1 MPKIIIKNN
10 NLEDQEND
18 FFSIK
23 NNTIILKKSE
33 EYVIEYIACQK
44 IELEIK
50 VAPNV
55 LAKLFIIST
64 DNNLEVKNHYLLD
77 KNSELILFKFY
88 YNYSTKEITTVDL
101 NGTQSFFSSRF
112 SSISRGNEEYHIIV
126 NHNAKSVT
134 SKIINKCI
142 GLDKSSIILDIN
154 SNLEKGNIDCT
165 MDQTS
170 RILTLGE
177 VNATIIPNMFIDEN
191 SVEAKHGSVIGGFQ
205 EDEIF
210 YLMSRGISYEEARNL
225 LIKGFIFSNL
235 VVDME
240 KRAQILSIIQNIRGE

>member
-10 NLEDQEND
+10 NLEDQENN

-50 VAPNV
+50 VAPKV

-88 YNYSTKEITTVDL
+88 YNYSTKEVTTVDL
-101 NGTQSFFSSRF
+101 NGTQAFFSSGF

-126 NHNAKSVT
+126 NHQAKS
-134 SKIINKCI
+134 
-142 GLDKSSIILDIN
+142 
-154 SNLEKGNIDCT
+154 
-165 MDQTS
+165 
-170 RILTLGE
+170 
-177 VNATIIPNMFIDEN
+177 
-191 SVEAKHGSVIGGFQ
+191 
-205 EDEIF
+205 
-210 YLMSRGISYEEARNL
+210 
-225 LIKGFIFSNL
+225 
-235 VVDME
+235 
-240 KRAQILSIIQNIRGE
+240 